1 MQQSK
6 YFTLYELVNSA
17 TAKKQGIANIP
28 TWAQVENLNRLALFL
43 DTIRTR
49 FGRAI
54 MVGSGFRNTLL
65 NQAVG
70 GVSGSQHTKGLAAD
84 LQSNHLE
91 ELFELIE
98 KGGFDFDQ
106 LIMETNGVTR
116 WVHVSIAE
124 TGKKARNQVLRI
136 NK

>member
-6 YFTLYELVNSA
+6 YFTLYELVNST
-17 TAKKQGIANIP
+17 TAKKQGISNIP

-54 MVGSGFRNTLL
+54 MVSSGFRNTLL
-65 NQAVG
+65 NHAVG

-84 LQSNHLE
+84 LQSNHLDA
-91 ELFELIE
+91 LFELIE
-98 KGGFDFDQ
+98 KGGFDYDQ
-106 LIMETNGVTR
+106 LIMETNGTTR
-116 WVHVSIAE
+116 WVHVSIPE
-124 TGKKARNQVLRI
+124 MGKKARNQVLRI

>member
-43 DTIRTR
+43 DAIRTR

-54 MVGSGFRNTLL
+54 MVSSGFRNTLL
-65 NQAVG
+65 NHAVG

-84 LQSNHLE
+84 LQSNHLD

-98 KGGFDFDQ
+98 KGGFDYDQ

-116 WVHVSIAE
+116 WVHVSIPE